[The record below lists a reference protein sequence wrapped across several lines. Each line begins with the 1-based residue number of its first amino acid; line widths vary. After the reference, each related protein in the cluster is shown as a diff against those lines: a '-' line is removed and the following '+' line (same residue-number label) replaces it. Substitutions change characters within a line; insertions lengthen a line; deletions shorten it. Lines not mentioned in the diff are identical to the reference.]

1 MSLQRTTEFSDFQ
14 IHFNQFTSRLI
25 ESLEVF
31 NKLKSEQ
38 NGAEDFVFCVGII
51 T

>member
-1 MSLQRTTEFSDFQ
+1 MSLQRTIEFSDFQ
-14 IHFNQFTSRLI
+14 MHFNQFTSRLI

-38 NGAEDFVFCVGII
+38 YGAQGLVFCVGII

>member
-1 MSLQRTTEFSDFQ
+1 MSLQRTIEFSDF
-14 IHFNQFTSRLI
+14 RLI
-25 ESLEVF
+25 ESLEAF

-38 NGAEDFVFCVGII
+38 KGAQGFVFCVGII